1 MIDDGQRAAFAAWA
15 ATEGI
20 TKVGF
25 SPVKALGRT
34 VGNVWGERDH
44 HLVLLDREWG
54 IWQASQA
61 SRPREAAVAPEAC
74 PVAWA
79 VVDRHG
85 VVLPNSIE
93 AAEIACLRT
102 KDEADEEL
110 TYANQGEGAPPWEGR
125 KPFRVV
131 PLYAHPASATAEA
144 KCGTC
149 GGTGPDRPHIQTRT
163 FFGNCPDAFHGS
175 FPATPATPVCPRCRG
190 GGLVILADLPL
201 EGRICG
207 GRCPCGASLG
217 TPKDKPS

>member
-34 VGNVWGERDH
+34 DGNVWGERDH

-74 PVAWA
+74 PVRW
-79 VVDRHG
+79 
-85 VVLPNSIE
+85 
-93 AAEIACLRT
+93 IACPNGDHF
-102 KDEADEEL
+102 DERAVTTEVEAEAKSRADTMNSDAPDDEE
-110 TYANQGEGAPPWEGR
+110 WE
-125 KPFRVV
+125 VIA
-131 PLYAHPASATAEA
+131 LYAQPASAKAEA

-163 FFGNCPDAFHGS
+163 FSGKCPDAFHGS

>member
-1 MIDDGQRAAFAAWA
+1 MIDEGQRAAFAAWA

-25 SPVKALGRT
+25 SPVTALGRT

-61 SRPREAAVAPEAC
+61 SRPRTAATGPGDLADRILTQAKDPASPLSKALWGDPPDAPEA
-74 PVAWA
+74 
-79 VVDRHG
+79 
-85 VVLPNSIE
+85 
-93 AAEIACLRT
+93 
-102 KDEADEEL
+102 
-110 TYANQGEGAPPWEGR
+110 
-125 KPFRVV
+125 
-131 PLYAHPASATAEA
+131 
-144 KCGTC
+144 
-149 GGTGPDRPHIQTRT
+149 
-163 FFGNCPDAFHGS
+163 
-175 FPATPATPVCPRCRG
+175 CPRCRG